1 MEMLHKHKLSVE
13 ELLEIND
20 FYNSSTRITITYATD
35 NTVLLELYEEGVVE
49 KFILS
54 KRDLI
59 MVLRNFYVE
68 DICDIVLSGVKG
80 GINIRVDNNI
90 ENYPVEIT
98 LDDGH
103 KYYCNIQE
111 LNYIKRL
118 ISNQRKKFGIK

>member
-1 MEMLHKHKLSVE
+1 MEMLHKLSVE

-20 FYNSSTRITITYATD
+20 FYNSSTRITITYVTD
-35 NTVLLELYEEGVVE
+35 NTVLLELYKDGDVEE
-49 KFILS
+49 FILS

-80 GINIRVDNNI
+80 DINIKVDNNI
-90 ENYPVEIT
+90 ENYPVEIAVE
-98 LDDGH
+98 DGH

-111 LNYIKRL
+111 LNYIKGI
-118 ISNQRKKFGIK
+118 ISNQRKKFGR